1 MSMVSD
7 WMGGLADEHKHRAR
21 LVGLIVAGVFLAA
34 LTIWLFPEKGG
45 EAAARSAA
53 SASTARVD
61 GFRSARFGSDE
72 KAVRAAIAADLGVTG
87 EAIRLVDNP
96 VERTRILVARSDKLF
111 AGSTEAE
118 IGYVFGYKSKALIQV
133 NILWGT
139 PLTPDVTQSRLG
151 TMAAVL
157 ARYFTAQG
165 FAADRVVRHRK
176 IGKDEVLVFQGAD
189 AKGRMVQL
197 VQRREDARTDA
208 GKTRMTLRLAYI
220 ADPKQ
225 PDIFRIAKGAF

>member
-7 WMGGLADEHKHRAR
+7 WMGGLANEHKRRAG
-21 LVGLIVAGVFLAA
+21 LVGLIVAGVLSVAA
-34 LTIWLFPEKGG
+34 AIWLLPERGG
-45 EAAARSAA
+45 DAAARSEA
-53 SASTARVD
+53 SASTARID
-61 GFRSARFGSDE
+61 GFRTAQFGADE
-72 KAVRAAIAADLGVTG
+72 KAVRAAIGSDLGATG
-87 EAIRLVDNP
+87 EAIKLIDNP
-96 VERTRILVARSDKLF
+96 VERTRILVVRSDKLF

-139 PLTPDVTQSRLG
+139 PLTPEVTQSQLA
-151 TMAAVL
+151 TVAATL
-157 ARYFTAQG
+157 TRYFTAQG
-165 FAADRVVRHRK
+165 FAADRVMRDRK
-176 IGKDEVLVFQGAD
+176 LGKDGLLVFQGAD
-189 AKGRMVQL
+189 AAGHMVQL
-197 VQRREDARTDA
+197 VQRQEAARTDA